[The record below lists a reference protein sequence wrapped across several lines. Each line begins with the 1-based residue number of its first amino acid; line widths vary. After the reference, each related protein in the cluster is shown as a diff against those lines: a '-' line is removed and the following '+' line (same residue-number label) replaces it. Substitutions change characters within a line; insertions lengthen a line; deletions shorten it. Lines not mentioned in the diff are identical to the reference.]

1 MTTLYQIRIYI
12 FDTSLCEPRHFRSAM
27 NFVMT
32 KITLAAGKIKNNFKV
47 TIARPFT
54 IDN

>member
-1 MTTLYQIRIYI
+1 MTTLYQNRIYI
-12 FDTSLCEPRHFRSAM
+12 FDTSLYEPRHFRSAM

-32 KITLAAGKIKNNFKV
+32 KIALAVGTIKNNFQV
-47 TIARPFT
+47 AIARPFT